1 MIKLTEL
8 QYFLKVAELQNITK
22 AAEELHLSQPSL
34 SRSMKSLEDDLGYRL
49 FERTGR
55 NRIKLNSAGE
65 IVYRYGKAVFDDL
78 SLMDQELIKNDADK
92 EDTVM
97 FALCAAAA
105 MFPGVLEP
113 FNAIHKPY
121 KIQFGLNKEDIDWDL
136 LIYSDVN
143 NVKDRHAVKLLT
155 ERYAVIMLKTHPLHE
170 KDQISLDD
178 LNQYSLITVE
188 KGKNLRNNMEAMF
201 DKYEFH
207 PQNLLIAKSPR
218 IMMERIMETNGIALL
233 PEYTWP
239 IRPNLRNHL
248 ITRPLDDSKYSRT
261 IYLKVN
267 RNREISKTSEEMAQ
281 YFIDHFKEYVLKSSE
296 L

>member
-65 IVYRYGKAVFDDL
+65 IVYRYGKAIFSEL
-78 SLMDQELIKNDADK
+78 SEMEERLIENDTEK

-105 MFPGVLEP
+105 MFPGVMEP

-143 NVKDRHAVKLLT
+143 ETKDRHAVKLLT
-155 ERYAVIMLKTHPLHE
+155 ERYVVIMLKTHPLHE
-170 KDQISLDD
+170 KDQISLED
-178 LNQYSLITVE
+178 LKKYSLITVE
-188 KGKNLRNNMEAMF
+188 KGKNLRDNMEAMF
-201 DKYEFH
+201 DKYGFH
-207 PQNLLIAKSPR
+207 PQNLLIAESPR
-218 IMMERIMETNGIALL
+218 IMMERILETNGISLL
-233 PEYTWP
+233 PEYTWA

-248 ITRPLDDSKYSRT
+248 VVKPLDDPKYSRT

-281 YFIDHFKEYVLKSSE
+281 YFINHFKEYAVKNTE

>member
-8 QYFLKVAELQNITK
+8 EYFLKVAELQNITK

-65 IVYRYGKAVFDDL
+65 IVYRYGKTVFGEL
-78 SLMDQELIKNDADK
+78 SRMNEDLIKNDKDK
-92 EDTVM
+92 EDVVM

-105 MFPGVLEP
+105 LFPGILEP
-113 FNAIHKPY
+113 FVETHKPFKVQY
-121 KIQFGLNKEDIDWDL
+121 SLNKGDIDWDL
-136 LIYSDVN
+136 MIYSDVN
-143 NVKDRHAVKLLT
+143 ETKDRHAIKLLT
-155 ERYAVIMLKTHPLHE
+155 ERYIAVMMKTHPLHAKE
-170 KDQISLDD
+170 QISLQD
-178 LNQYSLITVE
+178 LNPYSLITLE
-188 KGKNLRNNMEAMF
+188 KGKNLRDNMYAMF
-201 DKYEFH
+201 DKFNFQ
-207 PQNLLIAKSPR
+207 PKNLLIVESPR
-218 IMMERIMETNGIALL
+218 IMMERIVETNGVCLL

-239 IRPNLRNHL
+239 IRPHLRNHL
-248 ITRPLDDSKYSRT
+248 IARSLDDPKYRRI

-281 YFIDHFKEYVLKSSE
+281 YFIDHFKEYAEKTAE